1 MEQAPG
7 RVRAAL
13 LMVAAAAICWLA
25 AVNAHAQP
33 AVPPDPPRLEVVEQ
47 RLAALAERTDLPETA
62 RTELTGLL
70 QQTMDAL
77 RSAQGFEAQIAEYDR
92 LIAES
97 PALLERIRAELSDPP
112 PAPVVDLPAGATV
125 QEAEQRLADAQAE
138 LAAAREELARLE
150 AEPERRSQRRTEIA
164 QLVAQGRARLAEL
177 DERIS
182 LVPASEDEVERARL
196 DLLLAQ
202 RRALA
207 SEITSYEKERGRYD
221 ARREVLPEQRN
232 RAARRVAILESAV
245 SAWQAEAQ
253 ERRRRQA
260 EEQAREAQR
269 LRREAAALTPAL
281 RELAEQNQE
290 IADARTGRDGIAERL
305 AEARAELTALP
316 QETGR
321 LQREFDSVSR
331 KVDTAGVT
339 SAVGQLLRRQL
350 DRLPDESLL
359 RQRARERRTAVSDS
373 QIQLLLADEMSAE
386 IRDES
391 RYVTELIARLSPPPA
406 EVEEQAIRELAR
418 ELLAQ
423 RRALLAALTEDHELY
438 VERIAPELDALNRH
452 LLLATEQFRGYVER
466 RILWLR
472 SVRGGVL
479 PNPAQAWQAARW
491 LVASPEWP
499 EAARRAWQRSTTDT
513 LATGLSALLLL
524 LLGSA
529 SPWATRRL
537 AALAESCRRFTTDSY
552 GLTIRALGLTALK
565 AAPIPA
571 ALLLLGWWIAAPAEQ
586 VEIGRASGPALRRA
600 AYVLF
605 ALLMAW
611 HTMKPNGLAEAHFR
625 WPTATVRRVRRH
637 MFWFLCA
644 TGPIVFV
651 VGAIDR
657 QTVSEAW
664 NESLGRIAFIA
675 GLVALAGVTQRLFRP
690 TGPIGV
696 YFTTSNRGG
705 WMDRLKWVWY
715 PLLVGAPI
723 ALCVLSLAGYH
734 YTAHELA
741 VRLVDSIL
749 LLMFLVLVYAM
760 LLRWLFV
767 ERRRL
772 AIARA
777 KERRAAA
784 QEQEES
790 GVEAPPITDERELE
804 VPVIDAQTRQLIRA
818 VVAVSVVIGLYS
830 VWAGTLP
837 ALRVLDRVQV
847 WPTVRM
853 LDSAFTDD
861 VSALVG
867 QVSVDPIHAAH
878 APAILAAPGPG
889 ASAPNIPGVPPL
901 TPSQGSS
908 EGDLAAAIPASV
920 TLADLGAAALLV
932 LLTAVLARNVPG
944 LLEITLLKRLP
955 MDAGSRYAVSTVAR
969 YLILIVGVT
978 AVFSALGIGWSKVQ
992 WLAAALT
999 FGLAFGLQEIFANF
1013 ISGLIILAERPIRVG
1028 DVVTIGNVSGT
1039 VARIR
1044 MRATTI
1050 LDWDRKELIVPNKA
1064 FITDQIINWSLSDPT
1079 LRLTTTI
1086 GVAYGSD
1093 TALVERTLL
1102 AVANANEN
1110 VLRDPAPTVVFQ
1122 RFGESSLDF
1131 ELRVFLPAIDR
1142 LVPTRHQLHLAIDA
1156 AFREAGIEIAFPQR
1170 DLHLRSVEGVF
1181 TVAKDGSI
1189 RRAEDGAAS

>member
-1 MEQAPG
+1 MAIRVVVALVAWCVVALPSGAQPVTPTEAP
-7 RVRAAL
+7 RLEDVERR
-13 LMVAAAAICWLA
+13 LA
-25 AVNAHAQP
+25 AVG
-33 AVPPDPPRLEVVEQ
+33 
-47 RLAALAERTDLPETA
+47 ERTDLPESA
-62 RTELTGLL
+62 RAELAGLL
-70 QQTMDAL
+70 QQTVDAL
-77 RSAQGFEAQIAEYDR
+77 RAAQGFEAQIAEYDR

-97 PALLERIRAELSDPP
+97 PALLERIRAELAE
-112 PAPVVDLPAGATV
+112 PAPAPAVDLPAGATV
-125 QEAEQRLADAQAE
+125 QEAEQRLGQAQAE

-182 LVPASEDEVERARL
+182 LAPAPSDEVERARL

-207 SEITSYEKERGRYD
+207 SEITSYERERGRYD

-232 RAARRVAILESAV
+232 RAARRVTILESTVA
-245 SAWQAEAQ
+245 AWQAEAQ

-305 AEARAELTALP
+305 AEARGELNALP
-316 QETGR
+316 QEIGR
-321 LQREFDSVSR
+321 LQREFASVSR
-331 KVDTAGVT
+331 KVDAAGLT
-339 SAVGQLLRRQL
+339 SAVGQLLRRL
-350 DRLPDESLL
+350 LERLPDESLL
-359 RQRARERRTAVSDS
+359 RQRSRERRAAVADS
-373 QIQLLLADEMSAE
+373 QVRLLQAEEMAAE
-386 IRDES
+386 IRDEDV
-391 RYVTELIARLSPPPA
+391 YIAGLIAGLSPAPGEGEA
-406 EVEEQAIRELAR
+406 QAIRELAR

-423 RRALLAALTEDHELY
+423 RRALLDALRDDHELY
-438 VERIAPELDALNRH
+438 VERIAPELDALSRQ

-472 SVRGGVL
+472 SVRGGVI
-479 PNPAQAWQAARW
+479 PDPAQAAAAGRW

-499 EAARRAWQRSTTDT
+499 EAVRRAWGRSTTDT
-513 LATGLSALLLL
+513 LASGLSAILLLM
-524 LLGSA
+524 LGGA
-529 SPWATRRL
+529 SPWASRRL
-537 AALAESCRRFTTDSY
+537 SKLAESCRRFTTDSY
-552 GLTIRALGLTALK
+552 RLTIKAVGLTALK

-571 ALLLLGWWIAAPAEQ
+571 ALLLLGWWIAAPADQ
-586 VEIGRASGPALRRA
+586 VEIGRAAGPALRRSG
-600 AYVLF
+600 YVLF

-611 HTMKPNGLAEAHFR
+611 HALRPNGLAEAHFR
-625 WPTATVRRVRRH
+625 WPSATVRRVRRH
-637 MFWFLCA
+637 MLWFLCA
-644 TGPIVFV
+644 AGPIVFV
-651 VGAIDR
+651 VGTLDR
-657 QTVSEAW
+657 QTANEAW
-664 NESLGRIAFIA
+664 NESLGRIAFVA
-675 GLVALAGVTQRLFRP
+675 GLMALAGVIQRLFRP
-690 TGPIGV
+690 SGAIGV
-696 YFTTSNRGG
+696 YFTASNRGG

-715 PLLVGAPI
+715 PLLVGAPL
-723 ALCVLSLAGYH
+723 ALSVLSLAGFH

-749 LLMFLVLVYAM
+749 LLLFLVLVYAM

-784 QEQEES
+784 QEQAES
-790 GVEAPPITDERELE
+790 GGEAGPLVDERELE

-818 VVAVSVVIGLYS
+818 VVAVSVVVGLYS

-853 LDSAFTDD
+853 LDSAYVDD

-867 QVSVDPIHAAH
+867 AVAAEPAQGAQ
-878 APAILAAPGPG
+878 APAAAATSPG
-889 ASAPNIPGVPPL
+889 ASSPSLPGVPPL

-908 EGDLAAAIPASV
+908 ESESAAAIPASV
-920 TLADLGAAALLV
+920 TLADLGAAVLLV
-932 LLTAVLARNVPG
+932 LLTTVLARNVPG

-1013 ISGLIILAERPIRVG
+1013 ISGLIILAERPVRVG

-1131 ELRVFLPAIDR
+1131 ELRVFLPSIER

-1170 DLHLRSVEGVF
+1170 DLHVRSVEGVF
-1181 TVAKDGSI
+1181 TVAKDSAARG
-1189 RRAEDGAAS
+1189 GAGGGAS

>member
-1 MEQAPG
+1 MAF
-7 RVRAAL
+7 RL
-13 LMVAAAAICWLA
+13 AAAIA
-25 AVNAHAQP
+25 ALCMVALPTPAQP
-33 AVPPDPPRLEVVEQ
+33 AAPPDPPRLDVVEQ
-47 RLAALAERTDLPETA
+47 RLAALGERTDLPEA
-62 RTELTGLL
+62 VRAELAGLL
-70 QQTMDAL
+70 QQTADAL
-77 RSAQGFEAQIAEYDR
+77 RAAQGFEAQVAEYDR

-97 PALLERIRAELSDPP
+97 PALLERIRAELAESAPV
-112 PAPVVDLPAGATV
+112 PVVDLAAGATV
-125 QEAEQRLADAQAE
+125 QESEQRLAQAQAE

-164 QLVAQGRARLAEL
+164 QLVAQGRSRLVEL

-182 LVPASEDEVERARL
+182 LVPASDDEVERARL

-207 SEITSYEKERGRYD
+207 SEVTSYEKERGRYD

-232 RAARRVAILESAV
+232 RAARRVATLEASVA
-245 SAWQAEAQ
+245 AWQADAQ
-253 ERRRRQA
+253 DRRRRQA

-281 RELAEQNQE
+281 RELAERNQE
-290 IADARTGRDGIAERL
+290 IADARTGRDGVAERL
-305 AEARAELTALP
+305 AEARAELTRLP
-316 QETGR
+316 QEIDR
-321 LQREFDSVSR
+321 LQREFASVSR
-331 KVDTAGVT
+331 KVDAAGLT

-350 DRLPDESLL
+350 DRLPDDSLL
-359 RQRARERRTAVSDS
+359 RQRSRERRAAVADS
-373 QIQLLLADEMSAE
+373 QVRLLQAEELAAE
-386 IRDES
+386 IRDED
-391 RYVTELIARLSPPPA
+391 RYVAELIAGLSPAPGEA
-406 EVEEQAIRELAR
+406 EAQAIRELAR

-423 RRALLAALTEDHELY
+423 RRALLAALTDDHELY
-438 VERIAPELDALNRH
+438 VERIAPELDALSRH
-452 LLLATEQFRGYVER
+452 MLLATEQFRGYVER

-479 PNPAQAWQAARW
+479 PDPVQAAQGARW
-491 LVASPEWP
+491 LAASPEWP
-499 EAARRAWQRSTTDT
+499 EAVRRAWRRSTTDT
-513 LATGLSALLLL
+513 LASGLSAILLLM
-524 LLGSA
+524 LGGS
-529 SPWATRRL
+529 SPWASRRL
-537 AALAESCRRFTTDSY
+537 ARLAESCRRFTTDSY
-552 GLTIRALGLTALK
+552 RLTINALGLTALK

-571 ALLLLGWWIAAPAEQ
+571 ALLLLGWWIAAPADQ
-586 VEIGRASGPALRRA
+586 VEIGRAAGPALRRTG
-600 AYVLF
+600 YVLF

-611 HTMKPNGLAEAHFR
+611 HALSPNGLAEAHFR

-637 MFWFLCA
+637 LFWFLCA
-644 TGPIVFV
+644 VGPIVFV
-651 VGAIDR
+651 VGTIDR

-664 NESLGRIAFIA
+664 NESLGRVAFIA
-675 GLVALAGVTQRLFRP
+675 GLVTLAAVIQRLFRP
-690 TGPIGV
+690 SGAIGV
-696 YFTTSNRGG
+696 YFTASNRGG

-715 PLLVGAPI
+715 PLLVGAPL
-723 ALCVLSLAGYH
+723 ALCVLSLAGFH

-749 LLMFLVLVYAM
+749 LLLFLVLVYAM

-784 QEQEES
+784 QEQSES
-790 GVEAPPITDERELE
+790 GGEAAPLVDERELE

-818 VVAVSVVIGLYS
+818 VVAVSVVLGLYS

-853 LDSAFTDD
+853 LDSAYVDD
-861 VSALVG
+861 VSALVRP
-867 QVSVDPIHAAH
+867 VAVEAAPVVH
-878 APAILAAPGPG
+878 TPAAPAAG
-889 ASAPNIPGVPPL
+889 ASAPATTIPGVPPL
-901 TPSQGSS
+901 TPSQRSP
-908 EGDLAAAIPASV
+908 EGERAAAIPASV
-920 TLADLGAAALLV
+920 TLADLGAAALLI
-932 LLTAVLARNVPG
+932 LLTTVLARNVPG

-1039 VARIR
+1039 VSRIR

-1102 AVANANEN
+1102 EIANANEN
-1110 VLRDPAPTVVFQ
+1110 ILRDPPPSVVFQ

-1131 ELRVFLPAIDR
+1131 ELRAFLPSIDR
-1142 LVPTRHQLHLAIDA
+1142 LIPTRHQLHLAIDA
-1156 AFREAGIEIAFPQR
+1156 AFRKADIEIAFPQR
-1170 DLHLRSVEGVF
+1170 DLHIRSVDGVF
-1181 TVAKDGSI
+1181 TVAKDGTVQ
-1189 RRAEDGAAS
+1189 RAADGGAS

>member
-1 MEQAPG
+1 MAL
-7 RVRAAL
+7 RVVAAL
-13 LMVAAAAICWLA
+13 VAWCVVALPSGAQPATPPEAPRLEDVERRLA
-25 AVNAHAQP
+25 AVG
-33 AVPPDPPRLEVVEQ
+33 
-47 RLAALAERTDLPETA
+47 ERTDLPEAA
-62 RTELTGLL
+62 RAELTGLL
-70 QQTMDAL
+70 QQTVDAL
-77 RSAQGFEAQIAEYDR
+77 RAAQGFEAQIAEYDR

-97 PALLERIRAELSDPP
+97 PALLERIRAELAEPA

-125 QEAEQRLADAQAE
+125 QEAEQRLGQAQAE

-164 QLVAQGRARLAEL
+164 QLVAQGRSRLVEL

-182 LVPASEDEVERARL
+182 LVPASEDEVERSRL

-316 QETGR
+316 QEIGR
-321 LQREFDSVSR
+321 LQRDFASVSR
-331 KVDTAGVT
+331 KVDAAGLT

-350 DRLPDESLL
+350 ERLPDESLL
-359 RQRARERRTAVSDS
+359 RQRSRERRAAVADS
-373 QIQLLLADEMSAE
+373 QVRLLQAEEMAAE
-386 IRDES
+386 IRDEDV
-391 RYVTELIARLSPPPA
+391 YIAGLIAGLSPPPGEA
-406 EVEEQAIRELAR
+406 EAQAIRELAR

-423 RRALLAALTEDHELY
+423 RRALLAALTDDHELY

-472 SVRGGVL
+472 SVRGGAIPDPV
-479 PNPAQAWQAARW
+479 QTAAAGRW

-499 EAARRAWQRSTTDT
+499 EAVRRAWGRSTTDT
-513 LATGLSALLLL
+513 LASGLSAILLLM
-524 LLGSA
+524 LGGA
-529 SPWATRRL
+529 SPWASRRL
-537 AALAESCRRFTTDSY
+537 SKLAESCRRFTTDSFR
-552 GLTIRALGLTALK
+552 LTIKAVGLTALK

-571 ALLLLGWWIAAPAEQ
+571 ALLLLGWWIAAPADQ
-586 VEIGRASGPALRRA
+586 VEIGRAAGPALRRSG
-600 AYVLF
+600 YVLF

-611 HTMKPNGLAEAHFR
+611 HALRPNGLAEAHFR
-625 WPTATVRRVRRH
+625 WPSATVRRVRRH
-637 MFWFLCA
+637 MLWFLCA
-644 TGPIVFV
+644 AGPIVFV
-651 VGAIDR
+651 VGTLDR
-657 QTVSEAW
+657 QTANEAW

-675 GLVALAGVTQRLFRP
+675 GLMTLAAVFQRLFRP
-690 TGPIGV
+690 SGAIGV
-696 YFTTSNRGG
+696 HFTASNRGG

-715 PLLVGAPI
+715 PLLVGAPL
-723 ALCVLSLAGYH
+723 ALSVLSLAGFH

-749 LLMFLVLVYAM
+749 LLLFLVLVYAM

-772 AIARA
+772 AITRA

-784 QEQEES
+784 QEQAES
-790 GVEAPPITDERELE
+790 GVEAAPLVDERELE

-818 VVAVSVVIGLYS
+818 VVAVSVVVGLYS

-847 WPTVRM
+847 WPTVRL
-853 LDSAFTDD
+853 LDSAYVDD
-861 VSALVG
+861 VSALDGTVAAEPAQG
-867 QVSVDPIHAAH
+867 AQVHPPPAATSH
-878 APAILAAPGPG
+878 G
-889 ASAPNIPGVPPL
+889 ASSPSIPGIPPL
-901 TPSQGSS
+901 TPSQGAS
-908 EGDLAAAIPASV
+908 EAEAAAGIPASV
-920 TLADLGAAALLV
+920 TLADLGVALLLI
-932 LLTAVLARNVPG
+932 LLTTVLARNVPG